1 MRILFF
7 CVLSATAAL
16 AADDFKASPEHEASD
31 NVPHGTV
38 TRMPAWES
46 KVFAGTI
53 RDWSIYVP
61 AQYKAEQPASVMVF
75 QDGHDYVNTKG
86 NWRVPIVFDNLIAS
100 GEMPVTIAIFLDPG
114 QESAK
119 EKPTSAWNN
128 SNRSFEYDSLGDR
141 YARFLLEEILPEVEK
156 SYRLSHAPADRA
168 ISGASSGGI
177 CSFTVAWEHPEA
189 FGKVL
194 STIGSFTNI
203 RGGNVYPSLI
213 RKSAHKPIR
222 VYLEDA
228 GGDVDNQFGN
238 WPLANQQ
245 MYSALKYMGYDTRF
259 DYVDGFAHSSK
270 HGGSIFPEALKWL
283 WRKETPKV
291 EAVITKNIGG
301 DLPLQQL
308 LIEGE
313 EWQLVAEGLGF
324 ADGPCADAEGN
335 FYFSDMKAPGIFKMT
350 PDGLKTQISN
360 EGASGLKWGPDGRLY
375 ACQGS
380 KKRVIVINTADGAI
394 SVMAEEVQ
402 PNDLVV
408 TQKGDIYI
416 TETGI
421 QQITKISGDGKSK
434 VAADNGVTGP
444 NGIALS
450 PDGGTLAVS
459 DYKGQNAWVFRIES
473 DGALTAKSPF
483 MTLRTEVNINAKSPD
498 GRSPVYNG
506 SAAGDGMTTDTIGR
520 YYVTSALGVQ
530 VFDSTGRL
538 CGVIPKPQPSK
549 PLTSCALA
557 GTNRDYL
564 YVTNGDKIFCR
575 KVHAT
580 GNPPPVK

>member
-16 AADDFKASPEHEASD
+16 AADDFKAAPEHEANA

-291 EAVITKNIGG
+291 EAVITRNIGG

-380 KKRVIVINTADGAI
+380 KKRVIAINTADGAI

-434 VAADNGVTGP
+434 VAADSGVAGP

-473 DGALTAKSPF
+473 DGALTAKSPY
-483 MTLRTEVNINAKSPD
+483 MTLRTEVNLNAKSPD

-506 SAAGDGMTTDTIGR
+506 SAAGDGMTTDTVGR

-538 CGVIPKPQPSK
+538 CGVIPKPQASK

-564 YVTNGDKIFCR
+564 YVTNGDKIFRR
-575 KVHAT
+575 KVQAT